1 MTDSSHTAGEG
12 PLIDVARTIGST
24 LGTVAATV
32 SKARR
37 FATGAGPKRIR
48 RKAATAR
55 TKVRRAVKRDAN
67 AARRRVRST
76 AKRASATARRV
87 GSKLR
92 RTAKRTSVVAGRAR
106 SSAKR
111 SFSAARRRAA
121 KR

>member
-1 MTDSSHTAGEG
+1 MKDSSRSSTEG
-12 PLIDVARTIGST
+12 PLVDVARTIGST

-32 SKARR
+32 NKARR
-37 FATGAGPKRIR
+37 LATGAGPRRIR

-55 TKVRRAVKRDAN
+55 GKVRRAVKRN
-67 AARRRVRST
+67 ARSARRRARSS

-92 RTAKRTSVVAGRAR
+92 R
-106 SSAKR
+106 
-111 SFSAARRRAA
+111 AA